1 MNDERDITERRI
13 TAELHVEAFME
24 LIAKRYDLKSEDIP
38 RIMDDLRWL
47 REHRSGISRVTWSVA
62 LGIISLAVAGL
73 MAAVWEG
80 LKQNIK
86 G

>member
-1 MNDERDITERRI
+1 MNDEREITERRI

-47 REHRSGISRVTWSVA
+47 REHRSGISRVTWTVA

-73 MAAVWEG
+73 MAALWEG
-80 LKQNIK
+80 FKQGLK